1 MRKWG
6 SEEALERFQYIYIL
20 GHQIHASRRFTGNR
34 VCSFYQGCSK
44 SLRKLEGKRF
54 ARPSICRDTQ
64 PSQTCSE
71 GYTFSATA
79 LYRGVSLYLG
89 SIN

>member
-1 MRKWG
+1 MCCVKVFYT
-6 SEEALERFQYIYIL
+6 LEHFLTVAITFFKL
-20 GHQIHASRRFTGNR
+20 DGAGPRRRSVAFTFP
-34 VCSFYQGCSK
+34 SFNNNK
-44 SLRKLEGKRF
+44 
-54 ARPSICRDTQ
+54 DTQ

-79 LYRGVSLYLG
+79 LYRGVSLFFG